1 MRHFYKAVCYVT
13 TFGLAICAVA
23 FVPWARIPNSV
34 ITPLLTIAGTLAGI
48 CVTNFFSLQQ
58 KEKEFRHADK
68 IRKEEKKHLIFKEN
82 VYKPIIEWLTNE
94 LVLIKYVESTIIHL
108 DLNKSS
114 YPLIDN
120 NIYSYDKE
128 IETIEK
134 NNSRNKNFIKV
145 LVSTF
150 EDEEFLM
157 AFQEFSFIRSDMHT
171 LLNEEEA
178 QYILDIDKLSD
189 RAVNEA
195 KKLIIYIN
203 SRSSQ

>member
-1 MRHFYKAVCYVT
+1 MCNK
-13 TFGLAICAVA
+13 
-23 FVPWARIPNSV
+23 
-34 ITPLLTIAGTLAGI
+34 
-48 CVTNFFSLQQ
+48 FFSLQQ

-134 NNSRNKNFIKV
+134 TTQEIKTLSRFL
-145 LVSTF
+145 LVH
-150 EDEEFLM
+150 LKM
-157 AFQEFSFIRSDMHT
+157 
-171 LLNEEEA
+171 
-178 QYILDIDKLSD
+178 K
-189 RAVNEA
+189 
-195 KKLIIYIN
+195 
-203 SRSSQ
+203 SS